1 MLPRAIGRGEDTAMS
16 RIKDYAGFVGW
27 FAGLGYIVLWPIT
40 SANLSGKPFGA
51 SIFCRDGAFSVPDFV
66 CNSAHPL
73 QMPEGLHALEFL
85 SALFVTARLL
95 VHAYKRS
102 RRAAGVGKQ
111 PTAVASAVAAQPPRK
126 PSPQRPKI
134 TPRTHFGLRGMP
146 QRAPVMRNEDAQAGA
161 RADAHA

>member
-27 FAGLGYIVLWPIT
+27 FSGLGYIVLWPIT

-51 SIFCRDGAFSVPDFV
+51 SIFCRDGAFSVPDFL
-66 CNSAHPL
+66 CNSARPL
-73 QMPEGLHALEFL
+73 QMPEGLHALGFL

-95 VHAYKRS
+95 VHGYKRS
-102 RRAAGVGKQ
+102 RRAAGVGKYSPPS
-111 PTAVASAVAAQPPRK
+111 PTAVASAAAAPPPRK

-134 TPRTHFGLRGMP
+134 TPRTHFGLRGVP
-146 QRAPVMRNEDAQAGA
+146 QRAPVLQNEDAQA
-161 RADAHA
+161 D

>member
-1 MLPRAIGRGEDTAMS
+1 MN

-40 SANLSGKPFGA
+40 SDNLSGKPFGA

-73 QMPEGLHALEFL
+73 QMPAGLHALGFL

-102 RRAAGVGKQ
+102 RRAAGVAKHA
-111 PTAVASAVAAQPPRK
+111 PPSPMAVASAAAAPPPPRK
-126 PSPQRPKI
+126 PSPQRPKVK
-134 TPRTHFGLRGMP
+134 PRTHFGLRGRP
-146 QRAPVMRNEDAQAGA
+146 QRAPVLQNEDAQA
-161 RADAHA
+161 